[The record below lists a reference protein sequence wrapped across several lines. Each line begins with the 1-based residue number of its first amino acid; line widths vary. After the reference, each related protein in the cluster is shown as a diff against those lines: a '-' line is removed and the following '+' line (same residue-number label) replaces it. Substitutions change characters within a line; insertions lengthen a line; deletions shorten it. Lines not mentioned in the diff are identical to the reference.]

1 MARNESGGD
10 NAEGSVRKSGSGEGL
25 ADNRRVEELF
35 GKLQNEIQRMKELV
49 GKKIDKLDK

>member
-10 NAEGSVRKSGSGEGL
+10 NAEVSVRKSSEGL

>member
-1 MARNESGGD
+1 MARDDNGE
-10 NAEGSVRKSGSGEGL
+10 NAEGGVRKSGEGL

-35 GKLQNEIQRMKELV
+35 GKLQHEIQRMKELV